1 MWSTLI
7 AFPGPSVRPMPLI
20 HVAIGRALFLT
31 EFVDIQDPS
40 KPKLIST
47 SPTPVSPK
55 NKGGR
60 LGLRN
65 TNILPHNRDTE
76 KQRDL
81 IYLTYFSA
89 GLRIYDIKDERLPKG
104 DGMVY
109 PPPLPHRAECQLRRI
124 G

>member
-1 MWSTLI
+1 
-7 AFPGPSVRPMPLI
+7 MPLI
-20 HVAIGRALFLT
+20 QIAIGQALFLT

-104 DGMVY
+104 TGWFI
-109 PPPLPHRAECQLRRI
+109 PPTPSSRRMPAP
-124 G
+124 